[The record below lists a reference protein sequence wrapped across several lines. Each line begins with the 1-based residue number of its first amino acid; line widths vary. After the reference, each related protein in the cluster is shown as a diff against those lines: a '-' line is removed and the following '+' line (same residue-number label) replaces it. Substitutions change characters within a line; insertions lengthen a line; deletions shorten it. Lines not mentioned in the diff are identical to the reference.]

1 MWTVAIRLI
10 CYDLI
15 VFGRSLIFVARAA
28 LLILLVLLLR
38 RLILS
43 VRVTTLLWGAMI
55 CKIDKIKVILKAL
68 NRAF

>member
-43 VRVTTLLWGAMI
+43 VRVTTLLGTSEI
-55 CKIDKIKVILKAL
+55 CQVDEV
-68 NRAF
+68 